1 MLLLAVSVFLALLA
15 ALANAAASVLQ
26 RRAAATERIA
36 PGDGRLSWFAH
47 LLHRPVWMWGS
58 AMLVFS
64 GIFQAG
70 ALATGPLAVVQPVM
84 ATELLFTLVVGS
96 VFFHRRPDARAWWAF
111 LSMVVGLGLFL
122 GLIDPSAGTTRVPVG
137 RWLTVGAVVLA
148 VVIGLIVL
156 SSRLPSSP
164 RATVLGTATSFGFS
178 GTAALMKDAVARLSD
193 GLVALLTTWQ
203 TYGVVVVGIASFLL
217 LQVTL
222 RAGTLVASQP
232 ALTLGDS
239 LMSLVLGAVLFDESL
254 RLGVLIFPEMAALA
268 LVGFGSFQ
276 LARTPE
282 VSGDQQGR
290 VW

>member
-1 MLLLAVSVFLALLA
+1 VLLLAVSVFLALLA

-26 RRAAATERIA
+26 RRAAAAERIA
-36 PGDGRLSWFAH
+36 PSGRRLSWLTH

-58 AMLVFS
+58 AMLLFS
-64 GIFQAG
+64 GLFQAG

-96 VFFHRRPDARAWWAF
+96 FFFHRRPDTRAWWAF
-111 LSMVVGLGLFL
+111 LSMVTGLAVFL
-122 GLIDPSAGTTRVPVG
+122 VLANPSPGTTRVPVG
-137 RWLTVGAVVLA
+137 RWVTVGAVVLA
-148 VVIGLIVL
+148 AVIALIVL
-156 SSRLPSSP
+156 ATRLPSSP
-164 RATVLGTATSFGFS
+164 RATVLGAATSFGFS

-193 GLVALLTTWQ
+193 GLVALLTAWQ
-203 TYGVVVVGIASFLL
+203 TYGVAVVGLASFLL
-217 LQVTL
+217 LQMTL

-239 LMSLVLGAVLFDESL
+239 LMSVVLGAALFDEHL
-254 RLGVLIFPEMAALA
+254 RLGLLVVPELGALA
-268 LVGFGSFQ
+268 LVGAGSFQ

-282 VSGDQQGR
+282 VSGDQQGE

>member
-1 MLLLAVSVFLALLA
+1 MLLAVSVFLALLA

-26 RRAAATERIA
+26 RRAAATERVTSS
-36 PGDGRLSWFAH
+36 GRRFSWLTH

-111 LSMVVGLGLFL
+111 LSMVTGLAVFL
-122 GLIDPSAGTTRVPVG
+122 ILVHPSVGTTRVPVG
-137 RWLTVGAVVLA
+137 RWVTVGAVVLA
-148 VVIGLIVL
+148 AVIGLLVL
-156 SSRLPSSP
+156 AARLPSSP
-164 RATVLGTATSFGFS
+164 RATVLGTATAFGFS

-193 GLVALLTTWQ
+193 GLVALLTAWQ
-203 TYGVVVVGIASFLL
+203 TYGVAVVGLASFLL
-217 LQVTL
+217 LQMTL

-239 LMSLVLGAVLFDESL
+239 LMSLVLGAVLFDEHL
-254 RLGVLIFPEMAALA
+254 RLGWLIFPELGALA
-268 LVGFGSFQ
+268 LVGLGSLQ

-282 VSGDQQGR
+282 VSGDQQGQ

>member
-1 MLLLAVSVFLALLA
+1 MLLLIVSVVLALMA

-26 RRAAATERIA
+26 RRAAATEKA
-36 PGDGRLSWFAH
+36 ASTGRRFSWLTH

-58 AMLVFS
+58 AMLGLS
-64 GIFQAG
+64 GICQAG

-96 VFFHRRPDARAWWAF
+96 VFFHRRPDTRAWWAF
-111 LSMVVGLGLFL
+111 LSMVLGLAAFL
-122 GLIDPSAGTTRVPVG
+122 VLVHPTAGTTRVPVG
-137 RWLTVGAVVLA
+137 RWLAAGAGLLT
-148 VVIGLIVL
+148 VVIILLVVAA
-156 SSRLPSSP
+156 RLPSAP
-164 RATVLGTATSFGFS
+164 RATVLGAATAIGFS
-178 GTAALMKDAVARLSD
+178 GTAALMKDAIARLSD
-193 GLVALLTTWQ
+193 GIVALLTAWQ
-203 TYGVVVVGIASFLL
+203 TYGVAVLGLASFLL

-239 LMSLVLGAVLFDESL
+239 LTSVVLGSVLFDEKL
-254 RLGVLIFPEMAALA
+254 TLGWFILPELAAIA
-268 LVGFGSFQ
+268 LVGAGSVQ

-282 VSGDQQGR
+282 VSGKGQEG

>member
-26 RRAAATERIA
+26 RRAAATERVA
-36 PGDGRLSWFAH
+36 PGDGRLSWLTH

-58 AMLVFS
+58 GMLVFS

-96 VFFHRRPDARAWWAF
+96 FFFHRRPDTRAWWAF
-111 LSMVVGLGLFL
+111 LSMVSGLAVFL
-122 GLIDPSAGTTRVPVG
+122 ILVHPSVGTTRVPVG
-137 RWLTVGAVVLA
+137 RWLTVGAVVLTL
-148 VVIGLIVL
+148 VIGLIVL
-156 SSRLPSSP
+156 AARLPSSP
-164 RATVLGTATSFGFS
+164 RATVLGAATAFGFS

-193 GLVALLTTWQ
+193 GLTALLTAWQ
-203 TYGVVVVGIASFLL
+203 TYGVAVIGLASFLL
-217 LQVTL
+217 LQMTL

-239 LMSLVLGAVLFDESL
+239 LMSLVLGAVLFDEHL
-254 RLGVLIFPEMAALA
+254 RLGLLIIPELGALA
-268 LVGFGSFQ
+268 LVGLGSFQ

-282 VSGDQQGR
+282 VSGDQQGE

>member
-1 MLLLAVSVFLALLA
+1 MLLVVSVLLALLA

-26 RRAAATERIA
+26 RRAAATERVA
-36 PGDGRLSWFAH
+36 PSGRRFSWLTH

-96 VFFHRRPDARAWWAF
+96 VLFHRRPDTRAWWAF
-111 LSMVVGLGLFL
+111 LAMVTGLAVFL
-122 GLIDPSAGTTRVPVG
+122 ALIHPSAGTTRVPVG
-137 RWLTVGAVVLA
+137 RWLVMGAVLLVA
-148 VVIGLIVL
+148 IVL
-156 SSRLPSSP
+156 LLMLATRLPSSP
-164 RATVLGTATSFGFS
+164 RATVLGAATAFGFS
-178 GTAALMKDAVARLSD
+178 ATAALMKDAVARLSD
-193 GLVALLTTWQ
+193 GLVALLTAWQ
-203 TYGVVVVGIASFLL
+203 TYGVAVVGLGSFLL
-217 LQVTL
+217 LQMAL

-239 LMSLVLGAVLFDESL
+239 LMSLVLGAVLFGEHL
-254 RLGVLIFPEMAALA
+254 RLGLLVIPELGALA
-268 LVGFGSFQ
+268 LVGLGSFQ

-282 VSGDQQGR
+282 VSGDEQGDL
-290 VW
+290 W

>member
-1 MLLLAVSVFLALLA
+1 VLLTVVSVFLALLA

-26 RRAAATERIA
+26 RRAAATERVA
-36 PGDGRLSWFAH
+36 PSGRRFSWLAH

-58 AMLVFS
+58 AMLIFS
-64 GIFQAG
+64 GVFQAG

-96 VFFHRRPDARAWWAF
+96 FFFHRRPDTRAWWAF
-111 LSMVVGLGLFL
+111 LAMVTGLAVFL
-122 GLIDPSAGTTRVPVG
+122 ALIHPSVGTTRVPVG
-137 RWLTVGAVVLA
+137 RWLAVGAVMAVAVLL
-148 VVIGLIVL
+148 LILL
-156 SSRLPSSP
+156 STRLPSSP
-164 RATVLGTATSFGFS
+164 RATVLGTATAFGFS

-193 GLVALLTTWQ
+193 GLVALLTAWQ
-203 TYGVVVVGIASFLL
+203 TYGVAVVGLGSFLL
-217 LQVTL
+217 LQMTL

-239 LMSLVLGAVLFDESL
+239 LMSLVLGAALFDEHL
-254 RLGVLIFPEMAALA
+254 RLGLLVIPELGALA
-268 LVGFGSFQ
+268 LVGAGSLH

-282 VSGDQQGR
+282 VAGDHQGE